1 MTAIVVLPSFAACAD
16 GDGAN
21 GSIPTP
27 SPSPAPQPTGERM
40 IDVGGYRLAL
50 RCDGQGAPTVIF
62 ENGAMPFV
70 DVFEGFRQQAA
81 QRWRACSY
89 DRAGTGKSE
98 PGPAPRD
105 AATIAD
111 ELDRLLAAAGERP
124 PYILAP
130 LSAGAFYILMYVHR
144 YPQNVA
150 GIVMIDPRLPAYQ
163 LAVPSVL
170 DDPEKAA
177 LIEKLPEGYRLEYQ
191 PWNDDAR
198 WLIDAVP
205 LPDIPIAVLTAN
217 SPEQIASFK
226 PPLDDRALWV
236 QSHGDLADSVPRA
249 RHILVDDA
257 GHMIHQQNPQA
268 VLDAIAWVVD
278 QML

>member
-1 MTAIVVLPSFAACAD
+1 
-16 GDGAN
+16 
-21 GSIPTP
+21 
-27 SPSPAPQPTGERM
+27 M